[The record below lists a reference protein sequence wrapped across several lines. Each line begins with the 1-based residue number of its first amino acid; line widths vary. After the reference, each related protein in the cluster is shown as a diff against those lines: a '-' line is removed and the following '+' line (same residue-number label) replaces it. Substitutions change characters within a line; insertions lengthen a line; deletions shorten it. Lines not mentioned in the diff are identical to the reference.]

1 MRLTQLLTAAPLAGR
16 VAGKMLLNRAAELQS
31 KHQQEPTDQA
41 IAKRDII
48 PWGGY
53 PLLVSSDNSCPKDTT
68 RCGRQGCCPNATFC
82 NTNGAAVCCPKEDED
97 CSDVVERVYACA
109 DTSWTMWY
117 YLSNFCCEADKVGT
131 HANLED
137 RCLPTNIPVP
147 SSIIVSSVQQQTKTR
162 PVNSPGTTGSGPQP
176 TSPSGGSNDS
186 GSGST
191 SDQPDSSGS
200 DSGSG
205 SGSGSGTGSD
215 SGSGSGT
222 GAGTGT
228 GTGSN
233 TGSSSGSTD
242 SNNGLSTPA
251 TIAIAVLATALGLAL
266 LFMGWFLW
274 YRSHK
279 KKQIKAAAAGAGGMP
294 ELPATHAQVIQVPS
308 TYAATGTGTGTGT
321 GMSFVS
327 GSGTGTG
334 PIAHQQTSQTMSQP
348 LLVPVQSTPS
358 PGPSLDPLVGPPA
371 YVPPHSH
378 TQELHGQ
385 GVTPGGYVIQNQ
397 AYTAPNGE
405 QELDGITRANAA
417 HAHPGGDFGG
427 QEDCSPS
434 PVEVGGPG
442 FGR

>member
-1 MRLTQLLTAAPLAGR
+1 
-16 VAGKMLLNRAAELQS
+16 MLLNRAENSES
-31 KHQQEPTDQA
+31 KHQEEPAVLA

-53 PLLVSSDNSCPKDTT
+53 PLLVSSENSCPNDTT

-82 NTNGAAVCCPKEDED
+82 NTNGPAICCPKEEED
-97 CSDVVERVYACA
+97 CSDIVERVYACA
-109 DTSWTMWY
+109 DTSWNMWN

-162 PVNSPGTTGSGPQP
+162 PVNSPGTTGSGPRP
-176 TSPSGGSNDS
+176 TSPSGGSDS
-186 GSGST
+186 GSGSGSG
-191 SDQPDSSGS
+191 SDPPDSSGS

-205 SGSGSGTGSD
+205 SGSGSGTG
-215 SGSGSGT
+215 
-222 GAGTGT
+222 AGT

-233 TGSSSGSTD
+233 TGSSD

-294 ELPATHAQVIQVPS
+294 ELPATHAQVVQVPS
-308 TYAATGTGTGTGT
+308 TYAATGTGTGT

-327 GSGTGTG
+327 GSGTGNVA
-334 PIAHQQTSQTMSQP
+334 PQQASQTMSQP
-348 LLVPVQSTPS
+348 LLVPVHSTPS
-358 PGPSLDPLVGPPA
+358 PGPSLDPPVGPPA

-397 AYTAPNGE
+397 TYTAPNGE
-405 QELDGITRANAA
+405 QELDGITRVNAA
-417 HAHPGGDFGG
+417 YAHPGGDFGG

-434 PVEVGGPG
+434 PVEVGGPA